1 MTIIQ
6 IIDTFTFYGLDII
19 ALSALT
25 CVCVQIIKLTLL
37 KNCRRKVVTFL
48 PLLFGTLFYAVYA
61 GVCHLSVKW
70 LFDNYVGV
78 LEHGFAVAALST
90 LIYVWYEQFVR
101 EKEHVSATQGV
112 IATLI
117 DGYVPS
123 DEIESTA
130 KAICEIIEK
139 DVTGNGASRIA
150 ELLCESKPENV
161 SETDIKLLSK
171 LIIETLAHIYTSA

>member
-19 ALSALT
+19 ALAVAT
-25 CVCVQIIKLTLL
+25 CAAVQIVKLTLL
-37 KNCRRKVVTFL
+37 KRVRKKIVTFL

-61 GVCHLSVKW
+61 AILHLNAAWVI
-70 LFDNYVGV
+70 LNYVTV
-78 LEHGFAVAALST
+78 LEHGLSVGALST

-101 EKEHVSATQGV
+101 DKKYVSATQGI

-117 DGYVPS
+117 EGYVPS
-123 DEIESTA
+123 ERIESTA
-130 KAICEIIEK
+130 QAICEAIER

-150 ELLCESKPENV
+150 EILSAGDLEGV
-161 SETDIKLLSK
+161 SESDIKLLAK
-171 LIIETLAHIYTSA
+171 LIIETLAHVNAK